1 MIGFYYNG
9 TAPAKT
15 VYHIVGIRAAIGQI
29 SEFYAVNGN
38 DISAAMCAVV
48 RTVERKDLENPVPN
62 AGFGRKRNEKLI
74 AEIGQSRTDG
84 GYRSILETTGIS
96 YFLRMVFNPPIWS
109 ECSCVTNIAP
119 TSESE
124 EPTF

>member
-9 TAPAKT
+9 TTPAKT

-62 AGFGRKRNEKLI
+62 AGFGRKMNKKLL
-74 AEIGQSRTDG
+74 ALIGQSLTDV
-84 GYRSILETTGIS
+84 GYLFDIGNDGNIVFFKNGLQSADMVGMFVCDKYCA
-96 YFLRMVFNPPIWS
+96 YFRK
-109 ECSCVTNIAP
+109 
-119 TSESE
+119 
-124 EPTF
+124 